1 MPIRTV
7 IPNALTVLALCAGL
21 TAIRFALEARFEAAV
36 AAIII
41 ASVFD
46 ALDGRVARL
55 LKGTTRFGAELDSL
69 TDFVNFGVAP
79 VIVLYLWSLN
89 QIGGIGWIAVLG
101 YAVCCALRL
110 ARFNVALE
118 DPDKPAWAGNYFVGV
133 PAPAGAMLVM
143 IPLYLTFIDVPD
155 IQGLPLLV
163 AAHCFFVAFLMVS
176 RIPTF
181 SGKRIGLRI
190 KRDMVMPILP
200 VAQAA
205 AGGSGPRFARRVFS
219 ATTLAVWTRQ
229 LAGLVTSGLPLER
242 ALTALADEAENER
255 ARELLAHL
263 KSEVN
268 AGSSFARALATAPRE
283 FDEVYRAV
291 VAAGE
296 QSGALGAVL
305 SSLADDLEERQALR
319 GKLVAAMLYP
329 AIVSAIALTLR
340 RRKDTKSQVASEQL
354 AARREERVRLVS
366 MTSGKK

>member
-1 MPIRTV
+1 MANPVPPFGPRRDGAFANRRSRPFGPMPIRTV
-7 IPNALTVLALCAGL
+7 VPNALTVLALCAGL

-36 AAIII
+36 SAIII

-55 LKGTTRFGAELDSL
+55 IKGTTRFGAELDSL

-118 DPDKPAWAGNYFVGV
+118 DPDKPAWTGNFFVGV

-155 IQGLPLLV
+155 IQALPLLV

-181 SGKRIGLRI
+181 SGKRLGLRI
-190 KRDMVMPILP
+190 KRDMVMPILLL
-200 VAQAA
+200 VGFAA
-205 AGGSGPRFARRVFS
+205 AVILNYPWIAF
-219 ATTLAVWTRQ
+219 
-229 LAGLVTSGLPLER
+229 
-242 ALTALADEAENER
+242 TALGFGYLAFIPVGILRYRYHQTRTAGAMASAE
-255 ARELLAHL
+255 
-263 KSEVN
+263 S
-268 AGSSFARALATAPRE
+268 
-283 FDEVYRAV
+283 
-291 VAAGE
+291 
-296 QSGALGAVL
+296 
-305 SSLADDLEERQALR
+305 DDLS
-319 GKLVAAMLYP
+319 
-329 AIVSAIALTLR
+329 I
-340 RRKDTKSQVASEQL
+340 D
-354 AARREERVRLVS
+354 
-366 MTSGKK
+366 